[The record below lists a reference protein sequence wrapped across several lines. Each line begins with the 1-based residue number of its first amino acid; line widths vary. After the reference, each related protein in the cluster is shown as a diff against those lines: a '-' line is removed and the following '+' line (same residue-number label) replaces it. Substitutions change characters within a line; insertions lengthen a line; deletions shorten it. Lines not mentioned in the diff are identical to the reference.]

1 MRTNQ
6 PRCATCPKTSGK
18 SDAHVF
24 AGLFAQMMMHPGGF
38 ASPRTLRDCAE
49 ALPHRAATGGA
60 QISSLQVEAAGAA
73 DQREGGVR
81 E

>member
-24 AGLFAQMMMHPGGF
+24 AGLFARMMMPPGGF
-38 ASPRTLRDCAE
+38 ASPRTLRGCAE
-49 ALPHRAATGGA
+49 ALPLHAATGGA
-60 QISSLQVEAAGAA
+60 QTSSLQAEAAGDA
-73 DQREGGVR
+73 DQREGGAR